1 MAAFGSSTTTF
12 RAVFIPAET
21 TSPLVEKEFSKAGGL
36 GEDEL
41 RKAAECYFA
50 SSYSTVDREAETRA
64 MGDALVKQGIDPS
77 KVSTMMNDAASLSN
91 LSAKVEIVAVTVAT
105 PENSFSAVSMYADG
119 RSAFKPECKLNVR
132 ATSLLA
138 AAGHAMEVK
147 GDVYIG
153 RAFDDER
160 EEWERRDF
168 LLSDATVDAA
178 WCVQAQSANAG
189 KSLNSY
195 RTSGAMQM
203 LNGGGSGGGSNGD
216 SSSSAVAAMG
226 YLSFNES
233 EDEIEVRFALPTD
246 CTAGSLEVVI
256 GASTLK
262 IKSKSGAK
270 LPDVLDELQ
279 TGAELSGP
287 VYRDDST
294 WGIAH
299 EGDKK
304 VLTVTLTKLDGSSIW
319 KCLLKSQ
326 R

>member
-1 MAAFGSSTTTF
+1 MTSF
-12 RAVFIPAET
+12 RAVFIPAD
-21 TSPLVEKEFSKAGGL
+21 TSSPIIEKEFSKSGGL
-36 GEDEL
+36 SEDEL

-50 SSYSTVDREAETRA
+50 SSYSSVNREAETRA
-64 MGDALVKQGIDPS
+64 MGDALVKQGIDPT
-77 KVSTMMNDAASLSN
+77 KVGTMMNDAASFSD

-105 PENSFSAVSMYADG
+105 PENGFNAVSMYADG
-119 RSAFKPECKLNVR
+119 RSAFKPECKSNTR
-132 ATSLLA
+132 ATSLLV

-178 WCVQAQSANAG
+178 WCTQARSANAG

-195 RTSGAMQM
+195 STSGAMQM
-203 LNGGGSGGGSNGD
+203 LSAGSN
-216 SSSSAVAAMG
+216 SSSSSVTGVGPTGGGPTG

-233 EDEIEVRFALPTD
+233 EDEVEVRFALPAD
-246 CTAGSLEVVI
+246 CSAGSLEVVI
-256 GASTLK
+256 TASTLK
-262 IKSKSGAK
+262 IKSKTGGK
-270 LPDVLDELQ
+270 LPDVLDELE
-279 TGAELSGP
+279 TGAELAGS
-287 VYRDDST
+287 VYRLDST
-294 WGIAH
+294 WAVAK
-299 EGDKK
+299 EGDRK
-304 VLTVTLTKLDGSSIW
+304 VLTVTLTKVEGSSIW